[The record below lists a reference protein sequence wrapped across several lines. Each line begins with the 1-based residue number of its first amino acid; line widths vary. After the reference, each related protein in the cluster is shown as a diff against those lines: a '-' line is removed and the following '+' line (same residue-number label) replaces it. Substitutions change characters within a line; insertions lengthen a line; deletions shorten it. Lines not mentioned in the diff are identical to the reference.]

1 MAKETGRA
9 MVWTAI
15 DTPLEPREYPL
26 PEVEDDAMLVK
37 ITMACI
43 CGSDLHSYKGEYVGR
58 LKPSREKPLIMGHE
72 MTGRVYRMG
81 RNVKTDYLG
90 RPLKEGDRII
100 YSYFNPCGKCW
111 ACVTGSAPCP
121 HKHRFRKTSEEF
133 PHFRG
138 AFAEYYYLKGDQW
151 VFKVPDELPDE
162 TVAPVNC
169 ALSTVT
175 YGMHQIRVPLEGMV
189 LVQGAGG
196 LGLSAAAVA
205 REMGAA
211 RVIVIDKLAERLKLA
226 TAFGADHTI
235 DMNEFP
241 TPEARLE
248 RVMQLTGGKGVDL
261 AVEVVGRP
269 EVIAE
274 GLEMLAPSGT
284 YLTMGLVTGRPDL
297 ASRHGEG
304 RAQGAYHR
312 RLGQLQVL
320 GHAQGAR
327 LPRADAGTSTRSISS
342 CRTNSSSRTSTR
354 ACSGRCRARS
364 SAPASCRADGNQRP
378 GSKSTPV
385 VRSSPPKYL

>member
-1 MAKETGRA
+1 MARETGKA

-15 DTPLEPREYPL
+15 DTPLELREYPL
-26 PEVEDDAMLVK
+26 PEVDDDAMLVK

-58 LKPSREKPLIMGHE
+58 LKPSREQPLIMGHE

-81 RNVKTDYLG
+81 RNVKADHLG
-90 RPLKEGDRII
+90 RSLKEGDRIV

-121 HKHRFRKTSEEF
+121 YKHRFRKTSEEF

-138 AFAEYYYLKGDQW
+138 AFAEYYYLRGDQW

-175 YGMHQIRVPLEGMV
+175 YGMNQIRVPLEGVV

-211 RVIVIDKLAERLKLA
+211 RVIVIDKLAERL
-226 TAFGADHTI
+226 G
-235 DMNEFP
+235 
-241 TPEARLE
+241 
-248 RVMQLTGGKGVDL
+248 RVLQLTGGKGVDL

-269 EVIAE
+269 EVVAE

-284 YLTMGLVTGRPDL
+284 YLTMGLVTGGLISHLDMEKVVLKGLTIVGSGNYKSWVMPKVLDL
-297 ASRHGEG
+297 LVRTRDKYPFDKLVSHKFKLDNINEG
-304 RAQGAYHR
+304 IQ
-312 RLGQLQVL
+312 
-320 GHAQGAR
+320 
-327 LPRADAGTSTRSISS
+327 RSLE
-342 CRTNSSSRTSTR
+342 
-354 ACSGRCRARS
+354 G
-364 SAPASCRADGNQRP
+364 
-378 GSKSTPV
+378 
-385 VRSSPPKYL
+385 